1 MTPRTLTRQ
10 EMYDLVWS
18 KPMTQ
23 LAAEF
28 ELSDVGLRK
37 ICKAAKVPTPGLG
50 YWAKLANGKKV
61 IKTELPTLYPF
72 QSQFLHIG
80 GGSRSRYGYF
90 DEPEK
95 TDDELAQM
103 ELPPPP
109 KFDETIDEVRL
120 KIEALVPLIPIPKS
134 ISKPHPITERL
145 LGYDADIA
153 KEKYCFYKPRYQHP
167 AGLRLLSALN
177 SFFTYFEKLGFRVKV
192 HGPRTQSMSVD
203 MDGSYHYF
211 RFVCFDDGNHFYR
224 RKSSPGKAY
233 GFSWTSDQ
241 DRMSE
246 NKDYR
251 EYVDITPEILRDL
264 AIELLMGIE
273 ERNRS
278 NIEWL
283 YQRQVDKKNE
293 AIANIAERKAK
304 ATLRRK
310 QETDRIIENR
320 LRLMSQA
327 LKDIRRA
334 EKIQELID
342 ALDKKVKTAS
352 KEIPGYKKWR
362 AWAIHQVNSTDPRN
376 MSIKRVGRWVERFH
390 LK

>member
-1 MTPRTLTRQ
+1 MTPKTLTRQ

-28 ELSDVGLRK
+28 GLSDVGLRK
-37 ICKAAKVPTPGLG
+37 ICKAAKVPTPGIG

-61 IKTELPTLYPF
+61 TQAELPTLYPF
-72 QSQFLHIG
+72 QSQFVHIG
-80 GGSRSRYGYF
+80 GGSRSRYGYY
-90 DEPEK
+90 DEPEQ
-95 TDDELAQM
+95 TEEELAQM

-109 KFDETIDEVRL
+109 KFGESLDEVRA
-120 KIEALVPLIPIPKS
+120 KIEELVPLISIPKS
-134 ISKPHPITERL
+134 ITKFHSITERL

-167 AGLRLLSALN
+167 TGQRLLAALN

-224 RKSSPGKAY
+224 RKSVPGKAY
-233 GFSWTSDQ
+233 GFSWTSKQ

-251 EYVDITPEILRDL
+251 EYAEITPEILRDL
-264 AIELLMGIE
+264 AIELLMDIE
-273 ERNRS
+273 GRKRS
-278 NIEWL
+278 NVEWL
-283 YQRQVDKKNE
+283 YQRQVDKKND
-293 AIANIAERKAK
+293 AIAKIAERKAR

-310 QETDRIIENR
+310 KEAERLIESR
-320 LRLMSQA
+320 LTLMNQA
-327 LKDIRRA
+327 LKDIRKA
-334 EKIQELID
+334 EKMQELIE
-342 ALDKKVKTAS
+342 ALDKKVEAAK
-352 KEIPGYKKWR
+352 KEIPAYKKWR

-376 MSIKRVGRWVERFH
+376 MSIKRTGRWIKKFD

>member
-1 MTPRTLTRQ
+1 MTPKTLTRQ

-37 ICKAAKVPTPGLG
+37 ICKAAKVPTPGIG
-50 YWAKLANGKKV
+50 YWAKLANGKTV

-72 QSQFLHIG
+72 QSQFVRIG
-80 GGSRSRYGYF
+80 GGSRGRYSYY
-90 DEPEK
+90 DEPDK
-95 TDDELAQM
+95 TDEELALM

-109 KFDETIDEVRL
+109 KFEETLDQVRL
-120 KIEALVPLIPIPKS
+120 QIEALVPLIPIPKN

-177 SFFTYFEKLGFRVKV
+177 SFFAYFEKLGFRVRV

-211 RFVCFDDGNHFYR
+211 RFVCFDDGNHFNR
-224 RKSSPGKAY
+224 RKVVPGKAY

-241 DRMSE
+241 ERMSE

-251 EYVDITPEILRDL
+251 EYADVTPEILRDL
-264 AIELLMGIE
+264 AIELLMVME
-273 ERNRS
+273 ERKRS
-278 NIEWL
+278 HAEWL
-283 YQRQVDKKNE
+283 YQRQVDEKND
-293 AIANIAERKAK
+293 AITKIAERKAK

-310 QETDRIIENR
+310 KEAERLIESR
-320 LRLMSQA
+320 LTLMNQA
-327 LKDIRRA
+327 LKDIRKA
-334 EKIQELID
+334 EKMQELIE
-342 ALDKKVKTAS
+342 ALDKKVAAAK
-352 KEIPGYKKWR
+352 KEIPAYKKWR

-376 MSIKRVGRWVERFH
+376 MSIKRVGRWIEKFD